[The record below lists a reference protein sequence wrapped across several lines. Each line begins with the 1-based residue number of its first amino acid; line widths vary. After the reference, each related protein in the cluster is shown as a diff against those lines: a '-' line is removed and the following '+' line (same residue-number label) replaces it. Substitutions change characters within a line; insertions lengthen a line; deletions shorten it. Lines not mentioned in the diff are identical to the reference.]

1 MIEGRFQNVKHCI
14 LNGICVQNLYVNV
27 LEIAILEI
35 TALFSMTLIIF
46 ENSLTALRQ
55 CFVRAFLVQREFTLI
70 RWPLPL
76 RGSKVT

>member
-35 TALFSMTLIIF
+35 TALFSMNLIIF
-46 ENSLTALRQ
+46 ENS
-55 CFVRAFLVQREFTLI
+55 
-70 RWPLPL
+70 
-76 RGSKVT
+76 